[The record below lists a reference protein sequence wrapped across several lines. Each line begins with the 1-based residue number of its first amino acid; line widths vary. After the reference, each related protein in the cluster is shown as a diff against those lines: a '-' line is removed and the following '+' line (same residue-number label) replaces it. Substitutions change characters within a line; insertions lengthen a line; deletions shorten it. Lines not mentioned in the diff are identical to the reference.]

1 MSIRE
6 RGRKI
11 FAFFQRA
18 PQGTVREAAEAV
30 GISKSGAHRQKQAIA
45 RRHQYPESWLWETD
59 VGYRWLIRL
68 VCATI
73 YMFGIRG
80 GMGVRALSEFFHLI
94 RVDTHLGVSPSS
106 LGHLVARIEEVILAY
121 KARYEVSH
129 TAMAHAI
136 VGADET
142 FFEQILLVVV
152 ELSSGYIVLEESA
165 KDRTFLTWKDKAIQA
180 LHRLGVEVRYMV
192 SDKAK
197 ALTKL
202 ALDGLHCPH
211 IPDLFHACHE
221 VVKCLGGRFATKL
234 ARARRTL
241 STARQ
246 RLDRLHEKSACPEQ
260 IRAQEQDIATLTGEQ
275 QRLEQGQE
283 RYRDALHQFSK
294 TVHPFSCETL
304 ARQTTA
310 EVTEQWHD
318 TLERLRALSAEYAIN
333 DSKNR
338 LGKVDKQ
345 GPEIAAV
352 IDLWWTWT
360 AESLAPYGLSAEL
373 DAWLCEI
380 VLPEAYWRAQTER
393 AASGPMHQAY
403 HGAQE
408 QARDRLLAH
417 PLTTGLHPQEV
428 RRWQSWAQWMV
439 TKFQRTS
446 SAVEGRNGVLSRMNH
461 AQRAI
466 PLRRLKVL
474 TVVHNFGLHREDG
487 STAAERFFG
496 EPCPDLFEWI
506 VDHIDD
512 LPRPRHRVA
521 TA

>member
-1 MSIRE
+1 
-6 RGRKI
+6 
-11 FAFFQRA
+11 
-18 PQGTVREAAEAV
+18 V
-30 GISKSGAHRQKQAIA
+30 GF
-45 RRHQYPESWLWETD
+45 
-59 VGYRWLIRL
+59 RWLIRF

-80 GMGVRALSEFFHLI
+80 GMGVRALSEFFHLC
-94 RVDTHLGVSPSS
+94 RVETHLGASPSS
-106 LGHLVARIEEVILAY
+106 LCQLVAHIEEVILAY

-129 TAMAHAI
+129 TAMVHAI

-142 FFEQILLVVV
+142 FFDQIMLVVV
-152 ELSSGYIVLEESA
+152 ELSSGYIMLEESA
-165 KDRTFLTWKDKAIQA
+165 EDRTFQTWQDKAGQA
-180 LHRLGVEVRYMV
+180 LRRLGVEARYMV

-202 ALDGLHCPH
+202 ALDGLDCPH
-211 IPDLFHACHE
+211 IPDFFHASYE

-234 ARARRTL
+234 TRVRRALATARAT
-241 STARQ
+241 
-246 RLDRLHEKSACPEQ
+246 LDRLQEKADGFANICE
-260 IRAQEQDIATLTGEQ
+260 QEQRIAALTDEQ
-275 QRLEQGQE
+275 QHLEQGQM
-283 RYRDALHQFSK
+283 RYHEALQQLSK

-304 ARQTTA
+304 ARQSST
-310 EVTEQWHD
+310 EVSELLQG
-318 TLERLRALSAEYAIN
+318 TLARLRALSADYAIK

-338 LGKVDKQ
+338 LGKVEKQ
-345 GPEIAAV
+345 GPEIAKV
-352 IDLWWTWT
+352 VDLWWTWT
-360 AESLAPYGLSAEL
+360 AESLAPYGLSS
-373 DAWLCEI
+373 
-380 VLPEAYWRAQTER
+380 ER
-393 AASGPMHQAY
+393 AAWVCDIVLAEASWRGQADRTSSSPLRQAY
-403 HGAQE
+403 HAAHE
-408 QARDRLLAH
+408 RARARLLAH

-461 AQRAI
+461 TQRAI
-466 PLRRLKVL
+466 PLRRVKVL

-506 VDHIDD
+506 VDHIDELP
-512 LPRPRHRVA
+512 LPRSRVA